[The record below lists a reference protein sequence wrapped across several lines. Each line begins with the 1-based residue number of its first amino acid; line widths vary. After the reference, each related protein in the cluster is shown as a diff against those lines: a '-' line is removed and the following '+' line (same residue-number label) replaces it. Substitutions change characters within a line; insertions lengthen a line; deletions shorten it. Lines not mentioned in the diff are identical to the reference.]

1 MNTNTVEKLDHMAQL
16 YQVRDSLVEAAA
28 NQSNQAIPKKVAQ
41 RLAQIQENLNAQ
53 LAPLQTEINM
63 LREQIEEEVKTAK
76 QSVKGQFLHAV
87 FANGR
92 ISWNNDAL
100 AGYAEAHP
108 EILKFRKVGEPT
120 VAIRQ
125 VKHES

>member
-1 MNTNTVEKLDHMAQL
+1 MDTIEKLDRMAQL
-16 YQVRDSLVEAAA
+16 YQVRDSLTEAAA
-28 NQSNQAIPKKVAQ
+28 NQNEQAIPKKVAQ
-41 RLAQIQENLNAQ
+41 RLAQIQENLTTQ
-53 LAPLQTEINM
+53 LAPLQTEIDV
-63 LREQIEEEVKTAK
+63 LREQIEAEVKAAK
-76 QSVKGQFLHAV
+76 QSIKGQFLHAV
-87 FANGR
+87 FTNGR

-108 EILKFRKVGEPT
+108 AILKFRKVGEPT